1 MRKIYKYLYIRVK
14 LVRVLMGVYLD
25 IDSNLRSGSKCVQIK
40 STYFDCEEDLNEY
53 EQQYEKF
60 SNKFLK
66 LLKEKYE

>member
-1 MRKIYKYLYIRVK
+1 
-14 LVRVLMGVYLD
+14 MGVYLD